1 MVLSLRQSEK
11 IFIMKK
17 YAVVSLLLMFS
28 LGIFGKDK
36 DTRSGIGFKGG
47 LVLSTAGFPEEKAS
61 EQKNRMKLGGFGGIC
76 YERQFGN
83 VVAFELE
90 AMYATLGTNQKS
102 TILGNKVSFAQNFH
116 VAQLPINLK
125 FYIGNNFNLYVG
137 GYGQYMFAIIG
148 RTVTKNS
155 SGDVINDDKSK
166 NLLKDD
172 LFNAQDSKGVKR
184 IMPWDAGVQGG
195 MEFISN
201 MGLGV
206 GARFQ
211 KGLIDITNDKFTGIL
226 NDGKWVTNTSLQIY
240 LVGHF

>member
-1 MVLSLRQSEK
+1 
-11 IFIMKK
+11 MKK
-17 YAVVSLLLMFS
+17 YAVVSLLLAFA
-28 LGIFGKDK
+28 LGAFGKDK

-47 LVLSTAGFPEEKAS
+47 LVLSTAGYPEEKAS

-83 VVAFELE
+83 VLAFELE
-90 AMYATLGTNQKS
+90 VMYATLGTNQKA
-102 TILGNKVSFAQNFH
+102 TILGNKVSFMQNFH

-137 GYGQYMFAIIG
+137 GYGQYMFALRG
-148 RTVTKNS
+148 RTITKDS
-155 SGDVINDDKSK
+155 DGELISDDRSK

-172 LFNAQDSKGVKR
+172 LFNPEDANGVKR

-195 MEFISN
+195 AEFISN
-201 MGLGV
+201 IGLGI

-211 KGLIDITNDKFTGIL
+211 KGLIDITNNKFVL
-226 NDGKWVTNTSLQIY
+226 DDDKWVTNTSLQIY